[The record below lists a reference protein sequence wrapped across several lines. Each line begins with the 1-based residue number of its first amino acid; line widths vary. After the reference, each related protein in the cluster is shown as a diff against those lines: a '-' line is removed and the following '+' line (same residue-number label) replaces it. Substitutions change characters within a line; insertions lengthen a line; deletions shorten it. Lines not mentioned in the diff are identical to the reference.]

1 MRILLLGKH
10 GQLGWELHRTL
21 LPLGQVVA
29 LDYPEI
35 DFAKPDLLRQMVRE
49 TRPGL
54 IVNASAYT
62 AVDKAEAEPELARQV
77 NAIAPG
83 ILAEQAKEINA
94 VLIHFSTDYVF
105 DGANREP
112 YTEADTPNPINV
124 YGESKRSGE
133 MAVED
138 SGCIYLILRTSWVYS
153 LRRDSFVTKVLQWAR
168 QQKQLRVVDDQ
179 VSSPTWARMLAEVTA
194 QTLAMGRGDLS
205 LWVGEHCGL
214 YHLAGSGAASR
225 LEWAQAILRLDP
237 RSGEQV
243 TQEILPARTAEFP
256 TPAQRPLYSV
266 LNCKKFANTF
276 GLGLPTWKDVLR
288 LAMETDHE

>member
-83 ILAEQAKEINA
+83 ILAEQAKDINA